1 VISTSSTN
9 KASLIK
15 KVLIIAGAIITLVVP
30 FFIWQHDANVES
42 AQSLCPFK
50 MATGL
55 PCPGCGITKS
65 FISIYQGD
73 WLKSLSYHLFGPLA
87 FVLSFIVIL
96 VLSIE
101 IFSGKKYFRWLVY
114 NKKLAW
120 GLAIVLM
127 IYHFTRLI
135 VFLSSHSFDQIL
147 KESIWK

>member
-1 VISTSSTN
+1 VISISSTN
-9 KASLIK
+9 KRSFVK
-15 KVLIIAGAIITLVVP
+15 KIVLIAGALITLAVP

-73 WLKSLSYHLFGPLA
+73 LRKSFSYHLFGPLA
-87 FVLSFIVIL
+87 FVLSFIVII

-101 IFSGKKYFRWLVY
+101 LFSGKKYFRWLVY
-114 NKKLAW
+114 NKTLAW
-120 GLAIVLM
+120 VLAITLM
-127 IYHFTRLI
+127 VYHFVRLVI
-135 VFLSSHSFDQIL
+135 FLSSHNFDQIL